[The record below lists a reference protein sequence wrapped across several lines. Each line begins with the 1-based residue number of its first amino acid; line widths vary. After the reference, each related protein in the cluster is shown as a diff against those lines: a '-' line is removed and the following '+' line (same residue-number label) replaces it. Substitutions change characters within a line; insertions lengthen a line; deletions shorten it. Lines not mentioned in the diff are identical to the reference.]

1 MFDDAD
7 VIPIEPRGGFRP
19 YVITARP
26 AISVVGLGYVGAVS
40 CACLAGLGHR
50 VVGVDIDPVRVELI
64 GRGDA
69 PIHEQ
74 DLGPKLAEA
83 VARGALEAT
92 ADIGAAVAATD
103 VTFISVGTPTGD
115 DGGCDFRH
123 LDAACAGIGAAL
135 AGKAGFH
142 TIVLRCS
149 VPPGTTHARV
159 GALIERA
166 SGKAIG
172 TDFGLAFV
180 PEFLREGVAV
190 DDFHNPPK
198 TVIGASDDRTAAI
211 LARIFEAVDDAPVF
225 TGIETAELVKYVD
238 NVWHALKVC
247 FGNEVGRLSK
257 ALDVDGREV
266 MDVFCRDTKLNLSP
280 CYLKP
285 GFAYGGSCLPK
296 EVRAVGSLSGA
307 AGVDL
312 PLIGSLERSNAAQI
326 EEALRLVRATKA
338 RRVAVL
344 GLAFKPGTDDLR
356 ESPILEVMAALMDD
370 GATLAAHDAAV
381 TAETPIARQLAYVA
395 HGAPGLGRLA
405 ACLPDLLHGTAEA
418 ALEGAEAVIVCHD
431 HPEYRPAVAKAG
443 CPVIDLARLFDRR
456 SGDGYA
462 GIGW

>member
-1 MFDDAD
+1 MFDDAT
-7 VIPIEPRGGFRP
+7 VIPLEQRGGFRP
-19 YVITARP
+19 YVVTAKP

-50 VVGVDIDPVRVELI
+50 VIGVDIDPGRIALV
-64 GRGDA
+64 GRGEA

-74 DLGPKLAEA
+74 DLGPMLADA
-83 VARGALEAT
+83 VARGALETT
-92 ADIGAAVAATD
+92 ADLAAAVAGTD
-103 VTFISVGTPTGD
+103 VTFISVGTPTAD

-135 AGKAGFH
+135 AAKAGFH
-142 TIVLRCS
+142 TVVLRCS

-166 SGKAIG
+166 SGKVIG

-211 LARIFEAVDDAPVF
+211 LARIFEAVDDAPIF

-247 FGNEVGRLSK
+247 FGNEVGRLSR

-266 MDVFCRDTKLNLSP
+266 MDVFCQDTKLNLSAT
-280 CYLKP
+280 YLKP

-296 EVRAVGSLSGA
+296 EVRAVRSIAGASG
-307 AGVDL
+307 VEL

-356 ESPILEVMAALMDD
+356 ESPILEVMAALMDE
-370 GATLAAHDAAV
+370 GTGLSAHDAAV
-381 TAETPIARQLAYVA
+381 TPETPIARQLAYVE

-405 ACLPDLLHGTAEA
+405 ARLPALLHATPQD

-431 HPEYRPAVAKAG
+431 HPEYRAAVARAG
-443 CPVIDLARLFDRR
+443 IPVVDLARLFDRR